1 MKRILY
7 VLSVVVL
14 AGAVVSCAPRSGD
27 RTSEMIEKLELGQ
40 IPDEVDIFVV
50 NTNQSKVAWEGKK
63 ITGSG
68 HDGVIDIKSGE
79 LYSYDG
85 TLIGGKIV
93 IDMTRITVLDIEDPG
108 SNARLKGHLESD
120 DFFSVATYPESQL
133 DIAEFKPIDGAA
145 AGAPNYRVSG
155 NLTIKGITHGISF
168 DAIINHAENRIHSVS
183 AFDFDRSK
191 YDVRFGSGR
200 FFENLGDNL
209 ILDAIELNVDLVAV
223 KQ

>member
-1 MKRILY
+1 MKKIFY
-7 VLSVVVL
+7 IVSAIVLTGAL
-14 AGAVVSCAPRSGD
+14 ASCAPRGGD
-27 RTSEMIEKLELGQ
+27 RTSEMIEKIELGE
-40 IPDEVDIFVV
+40 IPDEVDVFMV
-50 NTNQSKVAWEGKK
+50 NTTESRVAWEGKK

-68 HDGVIDIKSGE
+68 HHGVIAIKSGE

-85 TLIGGKIV
+85 TLIGGQFV
-93 IDMTRITVLDIEDPG
+93 LDMTRITVLDIEDSG

-133 DIAEFKPIDGAA
+133 EIAGFEPIDGAA
-145 AGAPNYRVSG
+145 AGAPNYRISG
-155 NLTIKGITHGISF
+155 NLTIKGITHGITF
-168 DAIINHAENRIHSVS
+168 DAIINQQDEKVHAKS

-209 ILDAIELNVDLVAV
+209 ILDAINLDVDLVAS
-223 KQ
+223 K

>member
-1 MKRILY
+1 MKKILY
-7 VLSVVVL
+7 FISVIVLS
-14 AGAVVSCAPRSGD
+14 GAVVSCAPRGGD

-40 IPDEVDIFVV
+40 IPEEVDIFIV
-50 NTNQSKVAWEGKK
+50 NTSQSKVAWEGKK

-68 HDGVIDIKSGE
+68 HDGVIALKSGE

-133 DIAEFKPIDGAA
+133 DIVEFKPVDGAV

-155 NLTIKGITHGISF
+155 NLTIKGITHGITF
-168 DAIINHAENRIHSVS
+168 DAIINQTENRIHSV
-183 AFDFDRSK
+183 ADFEFDRSK

-209 ILDAIELNVDLVAV
+209 ILDAIELDIELVAS
-223 KQ
+223 K